1 MIIRVSYQVDIK
13 EVPVEVAK
21 LLNSLQEEV
30 EKLSQNLTKAS
41 DELGFDVKDVRAPL
55 IKIEHSLTS
64 LENVK
69 TKLKDCELILKG
81 YDGIVNNPS
90 EKKQ

>member
-1 MIIRVSYQVDIK
+1 M
-13 EVPVEVAK
+13 EVAK

-30 EKLSQNLTKAS
+30 QKLSKSLTLAS
-41 DELGFDVKDVRAPL
+41 GELEFDAKDVRAPL

-64 LENVK
+64 LEGVK

-81 YDGIVNNPS
+81 YEGLIQEPS
-90 EKKQ
+90 QKD